1 MLRIST
7 NTNKIV
13 SIKWFT
19 KETLESSYD
28 GNGGGVLHTID
39 SFIIIPGVTQYQHI
53 YSVNNLLCF
62 DSQSSYIGVEF
73 LSSSD
78 LERFFVQLMRD
89 IKVNQITNVNVST
102 DSKIK

>member
-19 KETLESSYD
+19 KETPNSPYD
-28 GNGGGVLHTID
+28 GNTID

-89 IKVNQITNVNVST
+89 IKVNQIKNVNVST

>member
-28 GNGGGVLHTID
+28 GNTID

-62 DSQSSYIGVEF
+62 DSQSSYVGVEF

-78 LERFFVQLMRD
+78 LEIFFVQLMRD